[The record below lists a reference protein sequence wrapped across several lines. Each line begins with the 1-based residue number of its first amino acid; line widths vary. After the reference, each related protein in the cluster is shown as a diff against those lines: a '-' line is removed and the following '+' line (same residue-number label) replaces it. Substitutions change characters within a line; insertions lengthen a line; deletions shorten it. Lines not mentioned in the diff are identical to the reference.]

1 MGSWAKRCDTNWPMP
16 GMSIDVVVA
25 DDQELVRAGF
35 RMILDAQPGIEVVGE
50 AADGVECVE
59 LARRLRPQV
68 VLADIR
74 MPRLDG
80 LEVTRQ
86 LAGPGVADP
95 LNVVVITTFDQ
106 DDYVRTAL
114 RNGACGFLLKDAT
127 PALLVEAVR
136 AAARGDALVSP
147 AVTVR
152 LLKRLEQAE
161 SSTAPAGVEAF
172 GLSVRELD
180 IVRLIAVGRTNQEI
194 CDELFL
200 SLSTVKT
207 YLGRIQ
213 AKVEAR
219 NRVEIA
225 AWAWE
230 HGAVRPAG

>member
-1 MGSWAKRCDTNWPMP
+1 
-16 GMSIDVVVA
+16 MSEKQIDVVVA

-35 RMILDAQPGIEVVGE
+35 SLILGAQPGIRVVGE

-59 LARRLRPQV
+59 LARRLRPDV
-68 VLADIR
+68 VLVDIR

-80 LEVTRQ
+80 LEVVRL
-86 LAGPGVADP
+86 LAGPGAADP
-95 LNVVVITTFDQ
+95 MNVVVITTFDQ

-114 RNGACGFLLKDAT
+114 RNGACGFLLKDAS
-127 PALLVEAVR
+127 PALLLEAVQ

-152 LLKRLEQAE
+152 LLRQLDTRERTRTGQGPEGAN
-161 SSTAPAGVEAF
+161 
-172 GLSVRELD
+172 LSEREMD
-180 IVRLIAVGRTNQEI
+180 IVRLVAVGRTNHEI
-194 CDELFL
+194 CGKLSL

-213 AKVEAR
+213 TKLGAR

-230 HGAVRPAG
+230 TGVARPGG

>member
-1 MGSWAKRCDTNWPMP
+1 MP
-16 GMSIDVVVA
+16 AMSIDVVVA

-35 RMILDAQPGIEVVGE
+35 RMILDAQAGIDVVGE

-127 PALLVEAVR
+127 PALLVEAVH

-161 SSTAPAGVEAF
+161 LGMTSAGVEAF

-230 HGAVRPAG
+230 HGAVRPAR

>member
-1 MGSWAKRCDTNWPMP
+1 M
-16 GMSIDVVVA
+16 
-25 DDQELVRAGF
+25 
-35 RMILDAQPGIEVVGE
+35 
-50 AADGVECVE
+50 
-59 LARRLRPQV
+59 
-68 VLADIR
+68 
-74 MPRLDG
+74 
-80 LEVTRQ
+80 
-86 LAGPGVADP
+86 
-95 LNVVVITTFDQ
+95 
-106 DDYVRTAL
+106 
-114 RNGACGFLLKDAT
+114 
-127 PALLVEAVR
+127 
-136 AAARGDALVSP
+136 
-147 AVTVR
+147 TVR
-152 LLKRLEQAE
+152 LLKRLELAE
-161 SSTAPAGVEAF
+161 SGTAPSGVEASGVEAS

>member
-1 MGSWAKRCDTNWPMP
+1 MP

-127 PALLVEAVR
+127 PALLVEAVH

-161 SSTAPAGVEAF
+161 LSTAPAGVEAF

>member
-1 MGSWAKRCDTNWPMP
+1 MP
-16 GMSIDVVVA
+16 EPRIDVVIA
-25 DDQELVRAGF
+25 DDQELVRRGF
-35 RMILDAQPGIEVVGE
+35 SLILGVQPGITVVGE

-59 LARRLRPQV
+59 LARRLRPRV

-80 LEVTRQ
+80 LEVVRQ

-95 LNVVVITTFDQ
+95 MNIVVITTFDQ

-114 RNGACGFLLKDAT
+114 RNGACGFLLKDAS
-127 PALLVEAVR
+127 PALLVEAVQ

-152 LLKRLEQAE
+152 LLRRLEATE
-161 SSTAPAGVEAF
+161 RGMAPAPAASDDA
-172 GLSVRELD
+172 GLSERERD
-180 IVRLIAVGRTNQEI
+180 IVRLVAVGRTNQEI
-194 CDELFL
+194 GDELFL

-207 YLGRIQ
+207 YLGRVQ
-213 AKVEAR
+213 AKLNAR
-219 NRVEIA
+219 NRVEVA

-230 HGAVRPAG
+230 HGAVRGSQ

>member
-1 MGSWAKRCDTNWPMP
+1 MP

-59 LARRLRPQV
+59 LAHRLRPQV

-80 LEVTRQ
+80 LEVTRR

-127 PALLVEAVR
+127 PALLVEAVH

-152 LLKRLEQAE
+152 LLKRLELAE
-161 SSTAPAGVEAF
+161 SGTAPSGVEASGVEAS

>member
-1 MGSWAKRCDTNWPMP
+1 MP
-16 GMSIDVVVA
+16 EPRIDVVIA
-25 DDQELVRAGF
+25 DDQELVRMGF
-35 RMILDAQPGIEVVGE
+35 SLILGVQPGITVVGE
-50 AADGVECVE
+50 AADGVECIE
-59 LARRLRPQV
+59 LARRLRPRV

-80 LEVTRQ
+80 LEVVRQ

-114 RNGACGFLLKDAT
+114 RNGACGFLLKDAS
-127 PALLVEAVR
+127 PDLLVEAVQ

-152 LLKRLEQAE
+152 LLRRLEATE
-161 SSTAPAGVEAF
+161 RGTVRALEAPGASDAA
-172 GLSVRELD
+172 GLSERERD
-180 IVRLIAVGRTNQEI
+180 IVRLVAVGRTNQEI
-194 CDELFL
+194 GDELFL

-213 AKVEAR
+213 AKLNTR
-219 NRVEIA
+219 NRVEVA

-230 HGAVRPAG
+230 HGAVRGSG

>member
-1 MGSWAKRCDTNWPMP
+1 MVDAQ
-16 GMSIDVVVA
+16 IDVVVA

-35 RMILDAQPGIEVVGE
+35 RLILDAQPDITVVGE
-50 AADGVECVE
+50 AADGVECVA

-80 LEVTRQ
+80 LEVTRR
-86 LAGPGVADP
+86 LAGPDARDP
-95 LNVVVITTFDQ
+95 FNVVVITTFDQ
-106 DDYVRTAL
+106 DDYVRDAL
-114 RNGACGFLLKDAT
+114 RNGACGFLLKDAS

-152 LLKRLEQAE
+152 LLKQMDHVTRQEAVTE
-161 SSTAPAGVEAF
+161 YAGAF
-172 GLSVRELD
+172 ALSERELE
-180 IVRLIAVGRTNQEI
+180 IVRLVAVGRTNQEI
-194 CDELFL
+194 CGDLFL
-200 SLSTVKT
+200 SLSSVKT

-213 AKVEAR
+213 AKLGAR
-219 NRVEIA
+219 NRVEVA

-230 HGAVRPAG
+230 HGVVRPRP

>member
-1 MGSWAKRCDTNWPMP
+1 MAGTQ
-16 GMSIDVVVA
+16 IDVVIA

-35 RMILDAQPGIEVVGE
+35 SLILGAQPAMRVVGE
-50 AADGVECVE
+50 AADGVECIE
-59 LARRLRPQV
+59 LARRLRPHV

-80 LEVTRQ
+80 LEVVRQ
-86 LAGPGVADP
+86 LAGPGVADRM
-95 LNVVVITTFDQ
+95 NVVVITTFDQ
-106 DDYVRTAL
+106 DDYVRTAV
-114 RNGACGFLLKDAT
+114 RNGACGFLLKDAS
-127 PALLVEAVR
+127 PALLVEAVQ

-152 LLKRLEQAE
+152 LLRRLENAEQAAAWGNPKA
-161 SSTAPAGVEAF
+161 TD
-172 GLSVRELD
+172 LSERELD
-180 IVRLIAVGRTNQEI
+180 IVRLVAVGRTNQEI
-194 CDELFL
+194 CEQLFL

-213 AKVEAR
+213 TKLKVR

-230 HGAVRPAG
+230 SGAVRPSP